1 MTYFGF
7 LLRFLVIPIALLL
20 IIHLILY
27 LRGHRLPNSLRGMPA
42 VPTLL
47 AHILIALIYTTPWD
61 NYLVATGVW
70 YYNPDLVTGIVIGWV
85 PIEEYTF
92 FILQPIMT
100 GLWFFFLA
108 MVLDLNDGSHFEH
121 PQLRRWSVIF
131 TGLVWVISVILFV
144 SNWAP
149 ATYLSI
155 TLAWALPPILL
166 QLAVG
171 ADILWRYRKLVFWSL
186 VPMTLYLVFAD
197 SLAIG
202 DGTWTIDPGQSFDI
216 FINVFGNQLPIEEFI
231 FFLMTN
237 TLLIFGLTL
246 VLAKESQTRVFGE
259 IVPWVKNQRRRD
271 EPVIQNRETSI
282 E

>member
-1 MTYFGF
+1 M
-7 LLRFLVIPIALLL
+7 LVV
-20 IIHLILY
+20 HLVLY
-27 LRGHRLPNSLRGMPA
+27 WRGRRLPDSLRGMPA
-42 VPTLL
+42 IPTLI
-47 AHILIALIYTTPWD
+47 AHILVALIYTTPWD

-70 YYNPDLVTGIVIGWV
+70 YYNPELVTGIVIGWV

-92 FILQPIMT
+92 FILQPILT
-100 GLWFFFLA
+100 GLWLFFMA
-108 MVLDLNDGSHFEH
+108 MVLDLGSSANFER
-121 PQLRRWSVIF
+121 PRLRRWSVILV
-131 TGLVWVISVILFV
+131 GLVWVGSVILLL

-155 TLAWALPPILL
+155 TLAWALPPIML

-202 DGTWTIDPGQSFDI
+202 DGTWTIDPGQSFDV
-216 FINVFGNQLPIEEFI
+216 FINIFGNLLPIEEFV

-237 TLLIFGLTL
+237 ILLVFGLTL
-246 VLAKESQTRVFGE
+246 VLAKESQLRLYDE
-259 IVPWVKNQRRRD
+259 LIPWAKNLRRRG
-271 EPVIQNRETSI
+271 ELGIQTKETSI